1 MLRVLSLFSG
11 IGAFETA
18 LRRGG
23 YQFETV
29 NYCEIDPYA
38 AKAYSQIHDI
48 PEGKN
53 LHDVREINPLLLD
66 NINLVT
72 FGFPCVPEG
81 FLIKTKNGYKNI
93 EDITTNDYVL
103 THTNTYQ
110 KVVKTMNRIS
120 NHINHVK
127 GVGCVDLQVT
137 DEHPV
142 YVLRNN
148 EFMWVKAKNLSLS
161 DRLVFNKNTK
171 SENTDIPDNVLW
183 FMGRYFADGYKE
195 NHALHRVVFCIGKKK
210 TFEFEEK
217 INGFKFV
224 KYHESRSCIEY
235 KLVDSEIEKYFTEF
249 ITGSSKKEIPQWII
263 DLSKDKLIHFYNG
276 YYSGDGHNRKDRE
289 LSMFCTV
296 SKKMAYGLQDIVIK
310 LFNVVPTL
318 NVRKDKRSGTFNDS
332 YCFQFSLKPKE
343 QIIREDKIC
352 VQIKN
357 LYREEKQLKVFN
369 FEVEN
374 DNSYTVNN
382 VIVHNCQDI
391 SVAGKQKGFE
401 YNGERTR
408 SGLFFE
414 ALRIIEFLQPEY
426 AIAENV
432 KALTGKKFTAEFETV
447 LTSLDKAGYNNYWKV
462 LNAKDYGIPQNRER
476 VFIIS
481 IRKDIDTG
489 TFTFPEK
496 QELKLRVKDMLEPVV
511 DEKYYINTD
520 KAKEL
525 IKKFIENNQINE
537 IDQNPK
543 IQWCG
548 SYNGHQSGNVVYERG
563 ICNCIDVAGHVEPQ
577 KIMISKPKIK
587 RLGNLYDENAGGARA
602 GNVYA
607 PDGLAPALQTAQG
620 GNRMPLITEPIIA
633 ASRGRNPDNPS
644 NRKKGCNTEQT
655 LELKKDGMS
664 NTLTTVQKDN
674 LVVEPQILKYERT
687 EYAKSIRKEYEN
699 GELSERRCNMR
710 QYTTR
715 KDGMSNTLTT
725 VQKDNYVLDLYRIR
739 KLTPRECFRLMGFS
753 DSDFD
758 KIKGISNTQLYK
770 MAGNSIVVN
779 VLEGIF
785 RELFKAQS
793 R

>member
-1 MLRVLSLFSG
+1 
-11 IGAFETA
+11 
-18 LRRGG
+18 
-23 YQFETV
+23 
-29 NYCEIDPYA
+29 
-38 AKAYSQIHDI
+38 
-48 PEGKN
+48 
-53 LHDVREINPLLLD
+53 
-66 NINLVT
+66 
-72 FGFPCVPEG
+72 
-81 FLIKTKNGYKNI
+81 
-93 EDITTNDYVL
+93 
-103 THTNTYQ
+103 
-110 KVVKTMNRIS
+110 
-120 NHINHVK
+120 
-127 GVGCVDLQVT
+127 
-137 DEHPV
+137 
-142 YVLRNN
+142 
-148 EFMWVKAKNLSLS
+148 
-161 DRLVFNKNTK
+161 
-171 SENTDIPDNVLW
+171 
-183 FMGRYFADGYKE
+183 
-195 NHALHRVVFCIGKKK
+195 
-210 TFEFEEK
+210 
-217 INGFKFV
+217 
-224 KYHESRSCIEY
+224 
-235 KLVDSEIEKYFTEF
+235 
-249 ITGSSKKEIPQWII
+249 
-263 DLSKDKLIHFYNG
+263 
-276 YYSGDGHNRKDRE
+276 
-289 LSMFCTV
+289 
-296 SKKMAYGLQDIVIK
+296 MAYGLQDIVIK

-369 FEVEN
+369 FEVKN

-401 YNGERTR
+401 HDGERTR

-426 AIAENV
+426 AICENV
-432 KALTGKKFTAEFETV
+432 KALTSKKFEKEFNTV
-447 LTSLDKAGYNNYWKV
+447 LNSLAEVGYNNYWSV

-489 TFTFPEK
+489 AFTFPEK
-496 QELKLRVKDMLEPVV
+496 QELKLRVKDILENSV

-525 IKKFIENNQINE
+525 IKKFIENNQIKE

-577 KIMISKPKIK
+577 KIMISEPKIK

-620 GNRMPLITEPIIA
+620 GNRQPLIFSNDPVICR
-633 ASRGRNPDNPS
+633 SVGRDPDNPS

-655 LELKKDGMS
+655 LELK
-664 NTLTTVQKDN
+664 
-674 LVVEPQILKYERT
+674 
-687 EYAKSIRKEYEN
+687 
-699 GELSERRCNMR
+699 
-710 QYTTR
+710 

-739 KLTPRECFRLMGFS
+739 KLTPRECFRLMGFT
-753 DSDFD
+753 DADFD

-779 VLEGIF
+779 VLEAIF
-785 RELFKAQS
+785 KQLFKENHKE
-793 R
+793 

>member
-23 YQFETV
+23 YQFEIV

-38 AKAYSQIHDI
+38 SKAYSQIHGISEDF
-48 PEGKN
+48 N
-53 LHDVREINPLLLD
+53 LHDVRTVNPLLM
-66 NINLVT
+66 NNVNLVT

-120 NHINHVK
+120 DHINHVK
-127 GVGCVDLQVT
+127 GVGCVDLQIT

-148 EFMWVKAKNLSLS
+148 EFMWVKAKDLSLS

-171 SENTDIPDNVLW
+171 TENTDIPDNVLW
-183 FMGRYFADGYKE
+183 LMGRYFADGYKE
-195 NHALHRVVFCIGKKK
+195 NHALHRVIFCIGKKK

-217 INGFKFV
+217 IQGIKFT

-235 KLVDSEIEKYFTEF
+235 KLIDSEIEKYFTGFTTRSTE
-249 ITGSSKKEIPQWII
+249 KEIPQWII

-318 NVRKDKRSGTFNDS
+318 NIRKDKRSKTFNDS
-332 YCFQFSLKPKE
+332 YCFQFSLRPKE
-343 QIIREDKIC
+343 QIIRKDKIC

-369 FEVEN
+369 FEVET

-391 SVAGKQKGFE
+391 SIAGKQKGFE
-401 YNGERTR
+401 HDGERTR

-426 AIAENV
+426 AICENV
-432 KALTGKKFTAEFETV
+432 KALTMKQFRNEFKTV
-447 LTSLDKAGYNNYWKV
+447 LDSLERAGYRNYYQV
-462 LNAKDYGIPQNRER
+462 LNAKDFGIPQNRER
-476 VFIIS
+476 VFIVS
-481 IRKDIDTG
+481 IRKDIEQE
-489 TFTFPEK
+489 FIFPET
-496 QELKLRVKDMLEPVV
+496 QVLKLRVRDLLEKDVPEKFFINTPNAIALARKIAEEIELNHPAVSRSVRTEYGKEIRTAYEQGEIHEKRANMREFECRPDDLCNTLTTVLKDNYIAEPVMRTV
-511 DEKYYINTD
+511 GDLGVGGQRGRVFSINGIAGCLSATD
-520 KAKEL
+520 YK
-525 IKKFIENNQINE
+525 
-537 IDQNPK
+537 DPPK
-543 IQWCG
+543 ILQV
-548 SYNGHQSGNVVYERG
+548 GNIVQTGQFGNPQRG
-563 ICNCIDVAGHVEPQ
+563 RI
-577 KIMISKPKIK
+577 
-587 RLGNLYDENAGGARA
+587 YD
-602 GNVYA
+602 
-607 PDGLAPALQTAQG
+607 PDGLAPTLNTCSG
-620 GNRMPLITEPIIA
+620 DGLEPKFVDR
-633 ASRGRNPDNPS
+633 SCVD
-644 NRKKGCNTEQT
+644 
-655 LELKKDGMS
+655 
-664 NTLTTVQKDN
+664 V
-674 LVVEPQILKYERT
+674 
-687 EYAKSIRKEYEN
+687 
-699 GELSERRCNMR
+699 
-710 QYTTR
+710 
-715 KDGMSNTLTT
+715 
-725 VQKDNYVLDLYRIR
+725 RIR
-739 KLTPRECFRLMGFS
+739 KLTPRECFRLMGFT
-753 DSDFD
+753 DDDFD
-758 KIKGISNTQLYK
+758 KIKGISNSQLYK

>member
-18 LRRGG
+18 LRRMG

-38 AKAYSQIHDI
+38 SKAYSQIHDI

-72 FGFPCVPEG
+72 YGFP
-81 FLIKTKNGYKNI
+81 
-93 EDITTNDYVL
+93 
-103 THTNTYQ
+103 
-110 KVVKTMNRIS
+110 
-120 NHINHVK
+120 
-127 GVGCVDLQVT
+127 
-137 DEHPV
+137 
-142 YVLRNN
+142 
-148 EFMWVKAKNLSLS
+148 
-161 DRLVFNKNTK
+161 
-171 SENTDIPDNVLW
+171 
-183 FMGRYFADGYKE
+183 
-195 NHALHRVVFCIGKKK
+195 
-210 TFEFEEK
+210 
-217 INGFKFV
+217 
-224 KYHESRSCIEY
+224 
-235 KLVDSEIEKYFTEF
+235 
-249 ITGSSKKEIPQWII
+249 
-263 DLSKDKLIHFYNG
+263 
-276 YYSGDGHNRKDRE
+276 
-289 LSMFCTV
+289 
-296 SKKMAYGLQDIVIK
+296 
-310 LFNVVPTL
+310 
-318 NVRKDKRSGTFNDS
+318 
-332 YCFQFSLKPKE
+332 
-343 QIIREDKIC
+343 
-352 VQIKN
+352 
-357 LYREEKQLKVFN
+357 
-369 FEVEN
+369 
-374 DNSYTVNN
+374 
-382 VIVHNCQDI
+382 CQDI

-426 AIAENV
+426 AICENV
-432 KALTGKKFTAEFETV
+432 KALTSKKFEKEFNTV
-447 LTSLDKAGYNNYWKV
+447 LNSLAEVGYNNYWQV

-476 VFIIS
+476 VFIVS

-489 TFTFPEK
+489 AFTFPEK

-511 DEKYYINTD
+511 DEKYYINSD
-520 KAKEL
+520 RAKKL
-525 IKKFIENNQINE
+525 IEKITANPEIVGGGIENRIKTIGHLGTGGQKGWVFNVNGISRCLAATDYKDPTKIIETKTMIE
-537 IDQNPK
+537 IT
-543 IQWCG
+543 
-548 SYNGHQSGNVVYERG
+548 E
-563 ICNCIDVAGHVEPQ
+563 
-577 KIMISKPKIK
+577 PKIK

-620 GNRMPLITEPIIA
+620 GNRQPLIFSNDPVICR
-633 ASRGRNPDNPS
+633 SVGRDPDNPS

-655 LELKKDGMS
+655 LELK
-664 NTLTTVQKDN
+664 
-674 LVVEPQILKYERT
+674 
-687 EYAKSIRKEYEN
+687 
-699 GELSERRCNMR
+699 
-710 QYTTR
+710 

-739 KLTPRECFRLMGFS
+739 KLTPRECFRLMGFT